1 MFLQVLQ
8 HTALFHMARKGK
20 ILSKPSDQINNVT
33 IKPVLL
39 GDGAYPVSTW
49 MMKLYAYPPNLT
61 RAEKKINKKLS
72 SARVPSERAFCHLKA
87 CWRCLLKRI
96 DNQIE
101 NLSEVII
108 SCFALNNFCQRENE
122 EFINQD
128 RILND
133 LIRQEHVAKNRRNA
147 PRANQNQSGGE
158 VVQNAIKK
166 LSRGKCLKTN

>member
-8 HTALFHMARKGK
+8 HTTLFHMARKGK

-108 SCFALNNFCQRENE
+108 SCFALNNFCQ
-122 EFINQD
+122 
-128 RILND
+128 
-133 LIRQEHVAKNRRNA
+133 
-147 PRANQNQSGGE
+147 
-158 VVQNAIKK
+158 
-166 LSRGKCLKTN
+166 